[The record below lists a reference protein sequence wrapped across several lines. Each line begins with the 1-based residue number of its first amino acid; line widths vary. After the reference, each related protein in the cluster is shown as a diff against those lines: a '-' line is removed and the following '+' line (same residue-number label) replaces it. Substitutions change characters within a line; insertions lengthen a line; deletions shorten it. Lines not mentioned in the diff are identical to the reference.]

1 MSPTPTG
8 PVVARPD
15 LYDALFDGV
24 TRDDAGPTTLTTAIE
39 GAGGFGKTTLAV
51 LLCHDPRVAE
61 HFTGGLLWVTVGER
75 SHGARLAELI
85 SGLCEVLSGDVV
97 KTTDPQ
103 AAGGRLGE
111 LLDARGPILL
121 VVDDVWRPE
130 QLAPLMIGGRSC
142 RRLITTR
149 NARVAPRR
157 GVSVLVDEMTT
168 EQAIATLTDG
178 VGEVPRD
185 LLARLVAAT
194 GRWPLLLSL
203 VNAALTDQIAAGA
216 GVPQA
221 VRWVLRRLETGGP
234 AAFDTDLGDEDG
246 RSHAVKATMDA
257 SLALLAP
264 HERERYLDLAVV
276 PEDTHLPAELLS
288 RLWRTSGDLA
298 ASEAEKLRAR
308 LVRLRLVLPGW
319 EGDTPAVRLH
329 DILGSY
335 LRHRLTDEELAF
347 RHELTVQ
354 AAAGLLPTPEPESPW
369 WSLPSDALYLWHHL
383 PHHLACSGR
392 SEEHEALVCDLR
404 WVAAKIANLGS
415 SVPVEI
421 DLAEVPTGTAQSLR
435 RALGSMTELLTPGDP
450 PTALDATLYC
460 YLSGVPALEPVVAAY
475 RHHLSSPQ
483 LVPAW
488 PLPDQPGLV
497 ILRTLTGHGNGVSH
511 CAFSPDGA
519 LVATASHDRTARV
532 WDTTTG
538 RTVKILSGHAGAVSA
553 CAFSPDGTLLATA
566 GHDLTARV
574 WDVATGKEREVL
586 TGHSEPVTSC
596 AFSPDGTLLATTSHD
611 NTIRLWDL
619 MTTRRVR
626 VLTGHTA
633 PVLTCAFSPDGTLL
647 ATAGH
652 DLTARV
658 WDVATGEEQEALTG
672 HSESVTSC
680 AFSPDGTLLATTSH
694 DNTIRLWD
702 LMTTRR
708 VRVLTGHTAPVLTC
722 AFSPDGTLLATAGH
736 DLTAR
741 VWDVATGEEQEAL
754 TGHSE
759 SVTSCA
765 FSPDGTLLATTSHD
779 WKLQFWQTGAGS
791 ERSEHSLRWQ
801 YTCAFSPDGTV
812 VATAGHD
819 RTVRVWDV
827 LTGDLR
833 QTFEGHTDTVSGC
846 AFSPDGMLLATA
858 SHDHTIRLWDT
869 FTGTTRTVLTGHT
882 EAVADCDFSP
892 DGTLLASASHDDTV
906 RLWDMATGRP
916 LRTLTG
922 HTGAVS
928 TCAFSPD
935 GTLLATASHDH
946 TIRLWDTSTG
956 TTRTVLTGHTNLVS
970 ACAFSP
976 DGTLLATAG
985 HDRTS
990 KVWDVAS
997 GRLRQTLARHTS
1009 GVTDCAFSP
1018 DGTLVTTDIGERRLR
1033 MWHPG
1038 SDRPWCGLRVVT
1050 PLLHLAWHP
1059 DQPLLC
1065 AVGETGV
1072 YLFRYLPHGV
1082 RDATT

>member
-1 MSPTPTG
+1 MQIGDGGVQVNVFAPRPEILRPWMSPAPTG
-8 PVVARPD
+8 PVIARPD
-15 LYDALFDGV
+15 LYTALFAGV

-39 GAGGFGKTTLAV
+39 GAGGFGKTTLAM
-51 LLCHDPRVAE
+51 LLCQDPRVSE
-61 HFTGGLLWVTVGER
+61 RFTGGLLWVTVGEH
-75 SHGARLAELI
+75 SHGARLAGLI
-85 SGLCEVLSGDVV
+85 SGLCEILSGDVV
-97 KTTDPQ
+97 KTADPQ

-130 QLAPLMIGGRSC
+130 QLAPFMIGGRSC

-149 NARVAPRR
+149 NAGVAPRR

-168 EQAIATLTDG
+168 DQAIATLTDG
-178 VGEVPRD
+178 VGEMPRD
-185 LLARLVAAT
+185 LLARLVAVT

-203 VNAALTDQIAAGA
+203 VNAALTDQLAAGA
-216 GVPQA
+216 TVRQA
-221 VRWVLRRLETGGP
+221 AQWVLRRLEAGGP

-246 RSHAVKATMDA
+246 RSHAVRATVDA

-264 HERERYLDLAVV
+264 DEQDRYLDLAVV
-276 PEDTHLPAELLS
+276 PEDTSIPAELLS
-288 RLWRTSGDLA
+288 RLWHTTGGLT
-298 ASEAEKLRAR
+298 ASEAERLRAR

-319 EGDTPAVRLH
+319 ENDAPAVRLH

-347 RHELTVQ
+347 RHELMVRS
-354 AAAGLLPTPEPESPW
+354 AAELLPPTPESASPW
-369 WSLPSDALYLWHHL
+369 WALPLDAPYLWHHL
-383 PHHLACSGR
+383 PHHLARSGR
-392 SEEHEALVCDLR
+392 EEEREALVCDLR

-415 SVPVEI
+415 SVPVEV
-421 DLAEVPTGTAQSLR
+421 DLVEVPTGIAQSLR
-435 RALGSMTELLTPGDP
+435 RALGSMAELLTPGDP

-460 YLSGVPALEPVVAAY
+460 YLSGVPALEPVVDAY
-475 RHHLSSPQ
+475 RHQLSSPQ

-497 ILRTLTGHGNGVSH
+497 ILRTLTGHRNGVSH

-532 WDTTTG
+532 WDTVTG
-538 RTVKILSGHAGAVSA
+538 RTVKILTGHTGAVSA
-553 CAFSPDGTLLATA
+553 CAFSPDGTLLATT
-566 GHDLTARV
+566 GHDLTARI
-574 WDVATGKEREVL
+574 WDITTGQ
-586 TGHSEPVTSC
+586 
-596 AFSPDGTLLATTSHD
+596 
-611 NTIRLWDL
+611 
-619 MTTRRVR
+619 
-626 VLTGHTA
+626 
-633 PVLTCAFSPDGTLL
+633 
-647 ATAGH
+647 
-652 DLTARV
+652 
-658 WDVATGEEQEALTG
+658 EQETLTG

-694 DNTIRLWD
+694 DR
-702 LMTTRR
+702 TTRVWDTTTGR
-708 VRVLTGHTAPVLTC
+708 TVKILTGHTGAVSAC
-722 AFSPDGTLLATAGH
+722 AFSPDGTLLATTGH

-741 VWDVATGEEQEAL
+741 IWDITTGQEQETL

-791 ERSEHSLRWQ
+791 QQSKHALRWQ
-801 YTCAFSPDGTV
+801 YTSAFAPDGTV

-819 RTVRVWDV
+819 RTVRLWDV

-833 QTFEGHTDTVSGC
+833 QMFEGHTDTVSGC
-846 AFSPDGMLLATA
+846 AFSPDGTILATA
-858 SHDHTIRLWDT
+858 GHDHTIRLWDT
-869 FTGTTRTVLTGHT
+869 VTGTARTVLTGHT

-892 DGTLLASASHDDTV
+892 DGTVLASASHDDTV
-906 RLWDMATGRP
+906 RLWDTATGQP

-928 TCAFSPD
+928 ACVFSPD
-935 GTLLATASHDH
+935 GALLASASHDH
-946 TIRLWDTSTG
+946 TIRLWELGTG
-956 TTRTVLTGHTNLVS
+956 TTRTVLRGHTNLVS
-970 ACAFSP
+970 SCAFSP
-976 DGTLLATAG
+976 DGALLASAG
-985 HDRTS
+985 HDRTG
-990 KVWDVAS
+990 KIWDVAS

-1009 GVTDCAFSP
+1009 GVTDCVFMP

-1033 MWHPG
+1033 LWRPG
-1038 SDRPWCGLRVVT
+1038 SEKPWCGLRVVT

-1065 AVGETGV
+1065 TVGEAGV